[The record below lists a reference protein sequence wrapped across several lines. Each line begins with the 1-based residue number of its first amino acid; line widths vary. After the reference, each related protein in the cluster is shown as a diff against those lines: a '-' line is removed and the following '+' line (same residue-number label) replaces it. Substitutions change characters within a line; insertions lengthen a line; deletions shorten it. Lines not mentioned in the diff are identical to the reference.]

1 MPVDAYMKDGADYR
15 RRRHGLFH
23 FSGGEIVQDP
33 PRAFHQSAEVNS
45 LHGGVDRHFPPLAAE
60 VAAGGVLHTLIRF
73 FAERVPGDLDPATT
87 GVGVHQIRITATRD
101 AKGLPAP
108 EGVHEDGH
116 HYVAQV
122 LMRRTDVRTRTAYTS
137 DASIYRVMPTAVLEP
152 RDEEQVA
159 VAVGIATEHGVG
171 ITCRGGGTSIAG
183 NSIGTGLILDF
194 SRYMNRI
201 DALDPEARTATVQ
214 PGVVL
219 GTLRDRAA
227 AHGLTVGPDPSTY
240 SRCTIGGMIGNHAC
254 GAHSVAWGT
263 TADITQEVDLL
274 LADGRRIHAGRGSS
288 GDADI
293 DRRLK
298 RLRDHHLAP
307 LRTELGRFGRQV
319 SGYGLGALLPEKG
332 FHVARSLVGTE
343 GTCGVLLGA
352 KIALTPLPAARV
364 LLVLGFPDVYA
375 AADCGASLAK
385 AGALT
390 VEGLDAPLVEALRSR
405 GGRAPGIDL
414 LPRGEAWLYCEI
426 EGTGEADAIAN
437 AERLARGTGATSFVT
452 ADAEQT
458 AAIWSIRRNGA
469 GIATRMADGRQA
481 WPGWEDS
488 AVPPE
493 RLSGYLKDLHALMA
507 EHQRTGTITGHFGE
521 GCLHVRV
528 DWELGTEQGIAAY
541 REFITAAGDLVVAH
555 GGCASG
561 EHGDGRA
568 RSELLARTYSPE
580 LMGAFAAFK
589 EIWDPRNLLN
599 PGIIVDPA
607 PFDADIRPGPGR
619 DRNELPLVQR
629 FGADQGSLTNAVH
642 RCTGVGSC
650 RNDTG
655 HMCPSYQVTRDEVH
669 STRGRARV
677 LSEMLRGETITDG
690 YRSTEVL
697 EALDLCFSCKACKS
711 DCSVNV
717 DMAAYKS
724 EFLSKHYEGRLRPR
738 AHYTLGWL
746 PVLARLASLA
756 PRTLNRLTR
765 RAPLAA
771 RLSALAGLETR
782 RPLVALPSQ
791 TFRQWFHYRKPAP
804 AAAAAPAA
812 TEPGAS
818 GTVVLWPDTFS
829 NLLDPRGA
837 QAATRVLEA
846 MGYEVVLPDGP
857 VCCGL
862 TWHSTGQLGA
872 ARAVLGRSVGALR
885 EHLEAGRTVIGLEPS
900 CTQTLR
906 EEAAE
911 LLPDSPVVRRL
922 SRQVRTLAEVV
933 AEHEG
938 PWPFGTL
945 DQDAVMQPHCHQEAG
960 HGHGPETEVLRRLG
974 VTADVVSAGCCGMAG
989 NFGYEPGHWD
999 VSQGAAEREL
1009 YPKLRAAGPDTAV
1022 VADGFSCRTQISQ
1035 EGSRRPE
1042 HLAEL
1047 LLRALPGNTPG
1058 KNSQNGSGPC
1068 AS

>member
-1 MPVDAYMKDGADYR
+1 MNDD
-15 RRRHGLFH
+15 F
-23 FSGGEIVQDP
+23 
-33 PRAFHQSAEVNS
+33 
-45 LHGGVDRHFPPLAAE
+45 
-60 VAAGGVLHTLIRF
+60 
-73 FAERVPGDLDPATT
+73 
-87 GVGVHQIRITATRD
+87 TRQLQ
-101 AKGLPAP
+101 ARLPA
-108 EGVHEDGH
+108 
-116 HYVAQV
+116 A
-122 LMRRTDVRTRTAYTS
+122 RTDVRTRTAYTS

-152 RDEEQVA
+152 RDAEEA
-159 VAVGIATEHGVG
+159 ALAVGIAVEHGVG

-201 DALDPEARTATVQ
+201 EELDPEAGTATVQ

-263 TADITQEVDLL
+263 TADITERVDLL
-274 LADGRRIHAGRGSS
+274 LADGRRIRADQGTS

-298 RLRDHHLAP
+298 QLRDHHLAP

-319 SGYGLGALLPEKG
+319 SGYGLNALLPEKG

-352 KIALTPLPAARV
+352 KVRLTAIPAARV

-375 AADCGASLAK
+375 AADCAPSLAK

-414 LPRGEAWLYCEI
+414 LPRGAAWLYCEI
-426 EGTGEADAIAN
+426 EGTDEADAIAG
-437 AERLARGTGATSFVT
+437 AEHLARETDATAFIT

-493 RLSGYLKDLHALMA
+493 RLSGYLRDLHALMA
-507 EHQRTGTITGHFGE
+507 EHRRTGTITGHFGE
-521 GCLHVRV
+521 GCLHVRI
-528 DWELGTEQGIAAY
+528 DWELGTEQGIAGY
-541 REFITAAGDLVVAH
+541 REFISAAGDLVVEH

-580 LMGAFAAFK
+580 LIGAFAAFK
-589 EIWDPRNLLN
+589 NIWDPGNLLN
-599 PGIIVDPA
+599 PGIIVDPV
-607 PFDADIRPGPGR
+607 PFDQDIRPSPGR
-619 DRNELPLVQR
+619 DRKELPMIQR
-629 FGADQGSLTNAVH
+629 FGGDQGSLTNAVH
-642 RCTGVGSC
+642 RCTGVGTC

-690 YRSTEVL
+690 YRSTEVRD
-697 EALDLCFSCKACKS
+697 ALDLCFSCKACKS

-724 EFLSKHYEGRLRPR
+724 EFLHRHYEGRLRPR

-746 PVLARLASLA
+746 PLLARLASVA
-756 PRTLNRLTR
+756 PLTLNRLTR
-765 RAPLAA
+765 RTPLAA
-771 RLSALAGLETR
+771 KLSSLAGLETR
-782 RPLVALPSQ
+782 RPLVELPAQ
-791 TFRQWFHYRKPAP
+791 TFRQWFRHRKPVP
-804 AAAAAPAA
+804 AAAAAGTGARVPAGSA
-812 TEPGAS
+812 

-846 MGYEVVLPDGP
+846 LGYEVLLPDGP

-862 TWHSTGQLGA
+862 TWHSTGQLGT

-885 EHLEAGRTVIGLEPS
+885 EHLEAGRVIIGLEPS

-911 LLPDSPVVRRL
+911 LLPDSPLVRRL
-922 SRQVRTLAEVV
+922 SQQVRTLAEVV
-933 AEHEG
+933 ADHQG
-938 PWPFGTL
+938 PWPFGKL

-960 HGHGPETEVLRRLG
+960 HGHGPESEVLRRLG
-974 VTADVVSAGCCGMAG
+974 VTTDVISAGCCGMAG

-1047 LLRALPGNTPG
+1047 LLRALPGKTTPTECE
-1058 KNSQNGSGPC
+1058 NGSGTC

>member
-1 MPVDAYMKDGADYR
+1 MNDFT
-15 RRRHGLFH
+15 RHL
-23 FSGGEIVQDP
+23 
-33 PRAFHQSAEVNS
+33 QS
-45 LHGGVDRHFPPLAAE
+45 R
-60 VAAGGVLHTLIRF
+60 
-73 FAERVPGDLDPATT
+73 
-87 GVGVHQIRITATRD
+87 
-101 AKGLPAP
+101 LPA
-108 EGVHEDGH
+108 
-116 HYVAQV
+116 A
-122 LMRRTDVRTRTAYTS
+122 RTDVRTRTAYTS

-201 DALDPEARTATVQ
+201 DELDPEARTATVQ

-274 LADGRRIHAGRGSS
+274 LADGRRIHAGHGSS

-437 AERLARGTGATSFVT
+437 AERLARETGATSFVT

-507 EHQRTGTITGHFGE
+507 EHERTGTITGHFGE

-746 PVLARLASLA
+746 PVLARLASVA

-765 RAPLAA
+765 RAPVAA
-771 RLSALAGLETR
+771 RLSALAGLESR

-804 AAAAAPAA
+804 APAPAPDAAAA
-812 TEPGAS
+812 EQGGA

-960 HGHGPETEVLRRLG
+960 HGHGPEAEVLRRLG

-1058 KNSQNGSGPC
+1058 KNSENGSGSC